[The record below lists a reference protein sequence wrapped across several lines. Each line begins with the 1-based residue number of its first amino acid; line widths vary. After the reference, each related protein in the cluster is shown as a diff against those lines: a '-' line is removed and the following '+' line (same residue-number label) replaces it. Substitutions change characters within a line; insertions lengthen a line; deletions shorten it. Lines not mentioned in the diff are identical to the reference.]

1 MQFLVV
7 SRIVFVDVLGECL
20 EPKFYTPC
28 LCQRTCPDH
37 LNATF
42 TCLDVGDAACQPGCQ
57 CPDGYVIHN
66 GECIPPQNCSEMCL
80 YNGVVY
86 DVRGVT
92 CIDCFVKF
100 RFVIKCCLIV

>member
-1 MQFLVV
+1 MYPSIKQSAVLV
-7 SRIVFVDVLGECL
+7 SGEIAQYPGVI
-20 EPKFYTPC
+20 EIGWD
-28 LCQRTCPDH
+28 DH
-37 LNATF
+37 FHMNATF

-86 DVRGVT
+86 DVRGIT

-100 RFVIKCCLIV
+100 RFVIKFCLIV